1 MSTGVVTK
9 TTCCI
14 ACAQHSVS
22 ICRCCPPWVWLGRSP
37 VALWATLTLTQGA
50 RALSFMPACSV
61 FYLFCKS
68 CTYAHFMG
76 IPVALYYSD
85 FRRYERRGSWK
96 PKMLWVCYFLRPNIQ
111 SVFTKKSSIV
121 VHIQSKWK
129 SNKNGMSPLCRWGYI
144 GAVLSHS
151 TLRSRLKSSPDSS
164 PLFWLTYYRTSQ
176 LFESPS

>member
-1 MSTGVVTK
+1 
-9 TTCCI
+9 
-14 ACAQHSVS
+14 
-22 ICRCCPPWVWLGRSP
+22 
-37 VALWATLTLTQGA
+37 
-50 RALSFMPACSV
+50 
-61 FYLFCKS
+61 
-68 CTYAHFMG
+68 MG

-164 PLFWLTYYRTSQ
+164 PLLWLTYYRTSQ
-176 LFESPS
+176 LFESPSFESALDQIWLEFLELTRYFGQTPLSQTLQLRLKIVVLWDRLSTSNKKCCSAYQIVIIKINRWLQVIIW